1 MTEEKLTHTWS
12 KKRIQALYG
21 TFCRFC
27 DDLTDDEQKRFHGT
41 ILDTKGLMLQRIQ
54 MATDGTKNNKQE

>member
-1 MTEEKLTHTWS
+1 MTKEEFTHTWS
-12 KKRIQALYG
+12 KKRIRALYS

-54 MATDGTKNNKQE
+54 MATDDIQKK